1 MSKIFVVSKKQFR
14 VAGVLA
20 LAAILACGYL
30 FWSRSESVSGTPQ
43 NEQVYHLVTGEF
55 KTTTD
60 DGSELEVYRFD
71 PGTIYVRKGE
81 PVQLNITGINGKIH
95 PFIIEGLNIKGEV
108 QKGKVTTV
116 RFTADQP
123 GTYPIVC
130 LTHTQLKRGG
140 PMVGY
145 IVVQ

>member
-1 MSKIFVVSKKQFR
+1 MSKIFVVSKRQFR
-14 VAGVLA
+14 VAGVIA

-30 FWSRSESVSGTPQ
+30 FWSRSETVSGTPHK
-43 NEQVYHLVTGEF
+43 EQVFHLVTGEF

-60 DGSELEVYRFD
+60 DGNELEVYRFD
-71 PGTIYVRKGE
+71 PGSIYVRKGE
-81 PVQLNITGINGKIH
+81 PVQLNITGINGKSH
-95 PFIIEGLNIKGEV
+95 PFIIEGLNIRGEV

-130 LTHTQLKRGG
+130 LTHTQLKQGG